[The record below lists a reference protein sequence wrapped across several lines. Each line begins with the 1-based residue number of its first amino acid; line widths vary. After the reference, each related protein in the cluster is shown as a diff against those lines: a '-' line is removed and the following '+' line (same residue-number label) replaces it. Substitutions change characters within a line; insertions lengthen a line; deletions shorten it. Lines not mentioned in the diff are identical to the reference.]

1 MNCFFIRNRNFATIG
16 EIIIWQRK
24 TNLPVW
30 QHSALTVETTVTGNI
45 SASTDIRIDGILQGN
60 LDCQGKVI
68 YGEQGQCTGR
78 HKACQ
83 CRDYGNCMWQYSCS
97 RYFGFKVKF
106 FSGRKYYGYD
116 LSNRA

>member
-1 MNCFFIRNRNFATIG
+1 MAKENQPTGMA
-16 EIIIWQRK
+16 
-24 TNLPVW
+24 
-30 QHSALTVETTVTGNI
+30 HSALTVETTVTGNI

-68 YGEQGQCTGR
+68 IGARRCTGR
-78 HKACQ
+78 HKSCQ

-106 FSGRKYYGYD
+106 FSGREYYGYD